1 MSHDG
6 ESDTLLSA
14 EEDVGQFFRSFHG
27 RRMPAL
33 SETYPL
39 PVDADEEKR
48 QELHHRQI
56 KFIFS
61 GKNYMGPVK
70 EALQF
75 GEKRRSTF
83 CITMS
88 LYTLH
93 SFNGTLYS
101 T

>member
-1 MSHDG
+1 MSHG
-6 ESDTLLSA
+6 GASDILLSA
-14 EEDVGQFFRSFHG
+14 EEDVAQFFRSLHG

-33 SETYPL
+33 GETYPL

-48 QELHHRQI
+48 QELHHRLI

-75 GEKRRSTF
+75 GEKRRSAF
-83 CITMS
+83 SAMMS
-88 LYTLH
+88 FSVLQT
-93 SFNGTLYS
+93 FNGKLYS